1 MTVEGTG
8 YFAGKETPADKPVV
22 RRFRDHRSRA
32 ASQSIWARGTD
43 TNDLRPDFSL
53 ICGPDFLR
61 KLRSWCYCY
70 VTAEWKNWHES
81 EKKVTQIVRSV
92 AREGKKG
99 LVVKTSDAGKPLNW
113 SCGKKLPNNIGLVAK
128 RQTDFPGRL
137 LLKLDLSSGFVFL
150 KFSNE
155 LESTPSA
162 TILRL
167 AFRHKRWRPCL

>member
-1 MTVEGTG
+1 M
-8 YFAGKETPADKPVV
+8 
-22 RRFRDHRSRA
+22 
-32 ASQSIWARGTD
+32 
-43 TNDLRPDFSL
+43 
-53 ICGPDFLR
+53 
-61 KLRSWCYCY
+61 
-70 VTAEWKNWHES
+70 
-81 EKKVTQIVRSV
+81 TQIVRSV
-92 AREGKKG
+92 AREGKEG

-167 AFRHKRWRPCL
+167 AFRHKR